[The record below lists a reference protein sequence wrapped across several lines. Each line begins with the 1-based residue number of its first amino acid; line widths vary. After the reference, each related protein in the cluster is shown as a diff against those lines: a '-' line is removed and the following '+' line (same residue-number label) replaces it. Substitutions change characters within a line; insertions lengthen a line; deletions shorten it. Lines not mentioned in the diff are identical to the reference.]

1 MKKKVRV
8 VTTTKGHT
16 YDPQGA
22 AVLKSLQQL
31 GIKHIEDVK
40 VGRHILLHIKDDAPA
55 DEIMPNVIDATN
67 KLLHNDIIEDFE
79 ILDK

>member
-22 AVLKSLQQL
+22 AVLRSLQQL

-40 VGRHILLHIKDDAPA
+40 IGRHILLYIEDGAPEE
-55 DEIMPNVIDATN
+55 EIMPNVIDATN

-79 ILDK
+79 IIDK

>member
-40 VGRHILLHIKDDAPA
+40 IGRHILLYIEDDAPEE
-55 DEIMPNVIDATN
+55 EIMG
-67 KLLHNDIIEDFE
+67 LLKHCRSVHLFYQT
-79 ILDK
+79 L

>member
-40 VGRHILLHIKDDAPA
+40 VGRHILLHIKDDAPEN
-55 DEIMPNVIDATN
+55 EIMANVLDATN

>member
-1 MKKKVRV
+1 
-8 VTTTKGHT
+8 
-16 YDPQGA
+16 
-22 AVLKSLQQL
+22 VLKSLQQL

-40 VGRHILLHIKDDAPA
+40 VGRHILLHIKDDAPE

>member
-22 AVLKSLQQL
+22 AVLRSLQQL
-31 GIKHIEDVK
+31 GIKHIQDVK
-40 VGRHILLHIKDDAPA
+40 VGRHILLYI
-55 DEIMPNVIDATN
+55 
-67 KLLHNDIIEDFE
+67 
-79 ILDK
+79 